1 MERGNVILPDLIWQS
16 REVSHAIKS
25 GGKDIMNKEELI
37 QALNDANIDFE
48 IIKDHG
54 DGMHI
59 QVNYDDDEE

>member
-1 MERGNVILPDLIWQS
+1 
-16 REVSHAIKS
+16 
-25 GGKDIMNKEELI
+25 MNKEELI

-59 QVNYDDDEE
+59 QVNYDEDEEE